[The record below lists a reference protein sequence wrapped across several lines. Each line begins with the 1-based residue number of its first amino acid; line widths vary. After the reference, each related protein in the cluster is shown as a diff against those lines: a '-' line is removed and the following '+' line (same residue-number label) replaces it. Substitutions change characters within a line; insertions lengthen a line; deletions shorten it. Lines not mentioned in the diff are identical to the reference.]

1 MEFIIIILPQGE
13 ETNLKKIQWRC
24 DVNYTIVDDWA
35 IAESPDEIQEATEEV
50 AEEIVNKWIRRYAP
64 NEMRVESII
73 YLGRMPEMLKSAL
86 RAEMERETS
95 ITGFPVIE
103 YIRGTGTLFQAPNRE
118 LEEIEI

>member
-13 ETNLKKIQWRC
+13 EVNLKRMQWHC
-24 DVNYTIVDDWA
+24 DVNYIIVDDWA

-50 AEEIVNKWIRRYAP
+50 AEEIVNKWVRRYAP
-64 NEMRVESII
+64 NEMSVEKIM
-73 YLGRMPEMLKSAL
+73 YLGRMPERLKSAL
-86 RAEMERETS
+86 RAEMETKTS

-103 YIRGTGTLFQAPNRE
+103 YIRGTKTLFQAPNGE